1 MRRNPASHS
10 NSAVPAEYK
19 DLSEQNP
26 SKIVIKNWGEPR
38 EEHVII
44 DVIWRALLYFEG
56 HFESHSSDGIGFLLC
71 KSLQAPCCKAYWQ
84 DTCKTTIPLPSYIT
98 LLNPLLVR
106 PLETQ
111 WTTVNVAEHP
121 FPKAIEIG
129 NFFFFLVNGQ
139 WIKQSWRKKTSQ
151 FLASV
156 LGLNKED
163 QLTQ

>member
-10 NSAVPAEYK
+10 NSAVLAEYK

-26 SKIVIKNWGEPR
+26 SKIIIKNLGERR
-38 EEHVII
+38 EEHVIM
-44 DVIWRALLYFEG
+44 DVIW
-56 HFESHSSDGIGFLLC
+56 SDGMGLLLL
-71 KSLQAPCCKAYWQ
+71 KNLQVSCCREYWQ
-84 DTCKTTIPLPSYIT
+84 DTCSTTIPL
-98 LLNPLLVR
+98 LNYNTSLYPLLVR

-111 WTTVNVAEHP
+111 WATVNVAEHP
-121 FPKAIEIG
+121 FPKAIEMGI
-129 NFFFFLVNGQ
+129 FFFILVNVQ
-139 WIKQSWRKKTSQ
+139 WRKQSWRKKTSQ